1 MVRNLP
7 NTVAF
12 NTVSHVLVTPTIK
25 LFVLLLHNCG
35 FATITDGNVNTYGD
49 KGLPK
54 GSLATG

>member
-25 LFVLLLHNCG
+25 LFVLLLHNY
-35 FATITDGNVNTYGD
+35 IKDGNVNTYGD
-49 KGLPK
+49 KGSPK
-54 GSLATG
+54 GPSATG